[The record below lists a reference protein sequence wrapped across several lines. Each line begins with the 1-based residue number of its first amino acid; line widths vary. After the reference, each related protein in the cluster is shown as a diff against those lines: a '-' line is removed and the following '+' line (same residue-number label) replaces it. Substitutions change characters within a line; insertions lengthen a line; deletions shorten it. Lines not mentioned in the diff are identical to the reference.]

1 MRRLFH
7 FVMNNIRE
15 HFMLYVILWSLL
27 TVMDIVY
34 LLSSDCFSLTL
45 TDTS

>member
-7 FVMNNIRE
+7 FLMNNIRE

-27 TVMDIVY
+27 AGVMDIVY
-34 LLSSDCFSLTL
+34 LLFF
-45 TDTS
+45 

>member
-7 FVMNNIRE
+7 FLTNNIRE

-27 TVMDIVY
+27 AVMDIVY
-34 LLSSDCFSLTL
+34 LLFF
-45 TDTS
+45 

>member
-7 FVMNNIRE
+7 FQMNNIRE

-27 TVMDIVY
+27 AV
-34 LLSSDCFSLTL
+34 
-45 TDTS
+45 